1 MYVSGCR
8 KYIQSKVT
16 ESSWLQAIQ
25 DSLLP
30 PSVHIRKRVK
40 ASKKL
45 NTNGNGAIQQND
57 SNNNSSLTQDRS
69 SVENQTTDDGHV
81 KSSVEFISEVKTGSV
96 ASSSPYPNVCY
107 PQLTHIVSLHVLT
120 VHDFGMICLSPY
132 LSGWLKCTIGAGS
145 IS

>member
-1 MYVSGCR
+1 M
-8 KYIQSKVT
+8 
-16 ESSWLQAIQ
+16 
-25 DSLLP
+25 P

-107 PQLTHIVSLHVLT
+107 PQLSHIVSLHVLI
-120 VHDFGMICLSPY
+120 VH
-132 LSGWLKCTIGAGS
+132 A
-145 IS
+145 